1 MLNPQGIHCR
11 MPRSVKR
18 DDIQFP
24 AKHSALRDDVHVLGA
39 LVGDVLKDQ
48 GGEALFDLVEKDR
61 LLAIRRRAGD
71 REAAAELSIQLRGR
85 APQMARDLARAF
97 SMWFRVVNLAEKVH
111 RIRRRRG
118 YFLEAGEHAQPGGVE
133 AAFHALK
140 ERGAGLA
147 EVLELLKKTHIEP
160 VFTAHP
166 TESARRT
173 LLRKNQRIAG
183 LLLDRLDPTL
193 TPQELRQNWRRVRT
207 EVTTAWQ
214 TEDHPR
220 ERLTVADEREHVVFY
235 LAEILYR
242 ILPAFYGELA
252 EALGKVYGVQPD
264 SLELPNIV
272 RFGTWVGGDMDGN
285 PDVHAK
291 TIRETLARQQQVI
304 INAYYGECQ
313 NLAQLLSQ
321 SASRSAVTPE
331 LAQRIELYATLIPG
345 ALGITPMR
353 HDRMPYR
360 VFLGQV
366 SERLR
371 LTYDGR
377 PNGYEGPQHFL
388 RDLKLIATSLRANRG
403 FHAGWANVQRLIR
416 RVETFGFHLA
426 TLDLRQ
432 QAEIHHRVIGQ
443 GLDDPGWMVRTPA
456 ERHDLLVRAIERDV
470 GAKVELDA
478 LGRRTLG
485 VFEAILQARHR
496 YGPDAIGY
504 YIVSGTQAAD
514 DVLAPLLLARWAEAY
529 DRNSGE
535 VAVDIAP
542 LFESVDALQQ
552 CGDVMRTLL
561 GDPLY
566 RRHLEA
572 RGRTQC
578 VALGY
583 SDANKESGICAARQ
597 AVFRAQADLSAA
609 LSAAN
614 ERYVIFHA
622 RGGSIARGGGRVDS
636 LVRTAPAGTV
646 NGVLRL
652 TEQGEVINQGYGL
665 RPIAMRTLERAF
677 HALILPLGG
686 TATGAEATSEHLQ
699 FAARLAAVS
708 RQHYRRY
715 VHVRDFNAWFQAV
728 TPIDVIT
735 RMQIGSRP
743 AERPGKEGLEA
754 LRAVPWV
761 FAWTQSRHMLPAWYG
776 AGLGLKTAV
785 DELGLATARSAYG
798 EWTFFATLIDDLEA
812 SLARADLEIAAAYE
826 SLADARHKDFAAQ
839 VRAEFEL
846 VRQQVLE
853 IKQISA
859 LLDRDA
865 TLQRA
870 IELRNPYVDPINLLQ
885 VDLLRRW
892 RESGRQDRELFEAL
906 LACIAGIAEGL
917 QSTG

>member
-1 MLNPQGIHCR
+1 M
-11 MPRSVKR
+11 KR

-48 GGEALFDLVEKDR
+48 GGDALFDLVEKDR
-61 LLAIRRRAGD
+61 LLAIRRRGGD
-71 REAAAELSIQLRGR
+71 KEAAAELGIQLRAR
-85 APQMARDLARAF
+85 APQVARDLARAF
-97 SMWFRVVNLAEKVH
+97 SMWFRAVNLAEKVH

-118 YFLEAGEHAQPGGVE
+118 YFIEASQRAQPGGVE
-133 AAFHALK
+133 AALNDLK
-140 ERGAGLA
+140 SRGLA
-147 EVLELLKKTHIEP
+147 LSDILELLKKIHIEP

-173 LLRKNQRIAG
+173 MLRKNQRIAG

-193 TPQELRQNWRRVRT
+193 TPHELRLNWSRVRT
-207 EVTTAWQ
+207 ELTTAWQ

-242 ILPAFYGELA
+242 ILPAFYDEVA
-252 EALGKVYGVQPD
+252 ETLGKLFGVQPE
-264 SLELPNIV
+264 SLELPNFV

-304 INAYYGECQ
+304 INAYYSDCQ
-313 NLAQLLSQ
+313 ALAQLLSQ
-321 SASRSAVTPE
+321 SASRSAVNPE
-331 LAQRIELYATLIPG
+331 LTQRIELYATLIPG
-345 ALGITPMR
+345 AQGITPAR

-366 SERLR
+366 GERLR

-377 PNGYEGPQHFL
+377 PNGYEGPAQFL
-388 RDLKLIATSLRANRG
+388 RDLKLITASLQNNRG
-403 FHAGWANVQRLIR
+403 FHAGWGNVRRLIR

-432 QAEIHHRVIGQ
+432 QSEVHHRVIGQ
-443 GLDDPGWMVRTPA
+443 GLDDPNWMVRTPA
-456 ERHDLLVRAIERDV
+456 ERHDLLVRAIERDS
-470 GAKVELDA
+470 GNKVELDA
-478 LGRRTLG
+478 LGKRTLG

-504 YIVSGTQAAD
+504 YVVSGTQGAD

-529 DRNSGE
+529 DRVSGE

-542 LFESVDALQQ
+542 LFESVDALEH
-552 CGDVMRTLL
+552 CGGVMRTLL
-561 GDPLY
+561 GDPIY

-583 SDANKESGICAARQ
+583 SDANKESGICASRHA
-597 AVFRAQADLSAA
+597 AFRAQAELSAV
-609 LSAAN
+609 LSGAN
-614 ERYVIFHA
+614 ERHVILHA
-622 RGGSIARGGGRVDS
+622 RGGSIARGGGRVDT

-652 TEQGEVINQGYGL
+652 TEQGEVINQSYGL

-677 HALILPLGG
+677 NALVLAIGG
-686 TATGAEATSEHLQ
+686 SGNAVEATPEQMQ

-715 VHVRDFNAWFQAV
+715 IHADAGFYRWFQAV

-743 AERPGKEGLEA
+743 AVRPGREGFDA
-754 LRAVPWV
+754 LRSVPWV
-761 FAWTQSRHMLPAWYG
+761 YAWTQSRHMLPAWFG
-776 AGLGLKTAV
+776 AGMGLKTAI
-785 DELGLATARSAYG
+785 DELGLGVARSAYAQ
-798 EWTFFATLIDDLEA
+798 WAYFTTLVDDLEA
-812 SLARADLEIAAAYE
+812 SLARADLDIAAAYE
-826 SLADARHKDFAAQ
+826 SLADAHQGKPYSR
-839 VRAEFEL
+839 RLREEFEQ

-859 LLDRDA
+859 LLDRDQ

-892 RESGRQDRELFEAL
+892 RETGGQDRELFESL
-906 LACIAGIAEGL
+906 LACTAGIAEGL

>member
-1 MLNPQGIHCR
+1 

-48 GGEALFDLVEKDR
+48 GGDTLFDLVEQDR
-61 LLAIRRRAGD
+61 KLAIRRRAGD
-71 REAAAELSIQLRGR
+71 KEAAAELSVQLRGR
-85 APQMARDLARAF
+85 APQVARDLARAF
-97 SMWFRVVNLAEKVH
+97 SMWFRAVNLAEKVH

-118 YFLEAGEHAQPGGVE
+118 YFLEASERAQPGGVE
-133 AAFHALK
+133 AALLTLQQQG
-140 ERGAGLA
+140 RTLA
-147 EVLELLKKTHIEP
+147 EVLDLLKQVHIEP

-173 LLRKNQRIAG
+173 MLRKNQRIAG

-193 TPQELRQNWRRVRT
+193 TPQELRQNWARVRT
-207 EVTTAWQ
+207 EITTAWQ

-252 EALGKVYGVQPD
+252 EALGKVFGVQPE
-264 SLELPNIV
+264 SLELPNV
-272 RFGTWVGGDMDGN
+272 VKFGTWVGGDMDGN

-304 INAYYGECQ
+304 INAYFGECQ

-321 SASRSAVTPE
+321 SASRSGVMPE
-331 LAQRIELYATLIPG
+331 LTQRIELYATLIPG
-345 ALGITPMR
+345 AQGITPAR

-366 SERLR
+366 GERLR

-377 PNGYEGPQHFL
+377 PNGYEGPQQFL
-388 RDLKLIATSLRANRG
+388 RDLKLISASLKANRG
-403 FHAGWANVQRLIR
+403 FHAGWGNVQRLIR

-432 QAEIHHRVIGQ
+432 HAEVHHRVIGQ
-443 GLDDPGWMVRTPA
+443 GLDDPDWLVRTPA
-456 ERHDLLVRAIERDV
+456 ERHDLLVRAIERDA
-470 GAKVELDA
+470 GFKVELDA
-478 LGRRTLG
+478 LGKRTLG
-485 VFEAILQARHR
+485 VFDAILQARHR
-496 YGPDAIGY
+496 YGPDAVGY
-504 YIVSGTQAAD
+504 YVVSGTQGAD

-529 DRNSGE
+529 DRKSGE
-535 VAVDIAP
+535 IAVDIAP
-542 LFESVDALQQ
+542 LFESVDALER
-552 CGDVMRTLL
+552 CGEVMRTLL

-566 RRHLEA
+566 RKHLDA
-572 RGRTQC
+572 RGRMQC
-578 VALGY
+578 VVLGY
-583 SDANKESGICAARQ
+583 SDANKESGICASRF
-597 AVFRAQADLSAA
+597 AVYRAQAELSAT

-636 LVRTAPAGTV
+636 LVRTAPAGTI

-652 TEQGEVINQGYGL
+652 TEQGEAINQGYGL

-677 HALILPLGG
+677 HTLTMGLGG
-686 TATGAEATSEHLQ
+686 AATGMNASPAQLEFATRVAS
-699 FAARLAAVS
+699 VS
-708 RQHYRRY
+708 RQHYRRF
-715 VHVRDFNAWFQAV
+715 VQDDADFYTWFNAV

-743 AERPGKEGLEA
+743 AVRPGREGFDA

-776 AGLGLKTAV
+776 AGLGLKTAI
-785 DELGLATARSAYG
+785 DELGLGVARSAYA
-798 EWTFFATLIDDLEA
+798 EWNFFTTLVDDLEA
-812 SLARADLEIAAAYE
+812 ALARADLDIAAAYDG
-826 SLADARHKDFAAQ
+826 LADARLSTFAGR
-839 VRAEFEL
+839 VRQEFEL

-853 IKQISA
+853 IKQMGA
-859 LLDRDA
+859 LLDREA

-892 RESGRQDRELFEAL
+892 RDSGRQDRNLFEAL
-906 LACIAGIAEGL
+906 LSCTAGIAEGL

>member
-1 MLNPQGIHCR
+1 MIPEFHGRI
-11 MPRSVKR
+11 PRSVKR

-39 LVGDVLKDQ
+39 LVGDVLKEQ
-48 GGEALFDLVEKDR
+48 GGDALFDLVEKDR
-61 LLAIRRRAGD
+61 RLSIRRRAGD
-71 REAAAELSIQLRGR
+71 KDAAAELSVQLRGR
-85 APQMARDLARAF
+85 APHVARDLARAF
-97 SMWFRVVNLAEKVH
+97 SMWFRAVNLAEKVH

-118 YFLEAGEHAQPGGVE
+118 YFLEASERAQPGGIE
-133 AAFHALK
+133 AALTALK
-140 ERGAGLA
+140 SRGLLLA
-147 EVLELLKKTHIEP
+147 DVLELLKKIRIEP

-173 LLRKNQRIAG
+173 MLRKNQRIAS
-183 LLLDRLDPTL
+183 LLLDRLDPSL
-193 TPQELRQNWRRVRT
+193 TPHELRLNWTLVRT

-242 ILPAFYGELA
+242 ILPDFYDEVAEVLA
-252 EALGKVYGVQPD
+252 KLYGVQPE
-264 SLELPNIV
+264 SLELPGMV

-291 TIRETLARQQQVI
+291 TIRETLQRQQQVI
-304 INAYYGECQ
+304 INAYYNECGK
-313 NLAQLLSQ
+313 LAQLLSQ
-321 SASRSAVTPE
+321 SASRSSVTPE
-331 LAQRIELYATLIPG
+331 LTQRIELYATLIPG

-360 VFLGQV
+360 VFLGQIA
-366 SERLR
+366 ERLR

-377 PNGYEGPQHFL
+377 PNAYEGPQQFL
-388 RDLKLIATSLRANRG
+388 RDLQLIGASLRANRG
-403 FHAGWANVQRLIR
+403 FNAGWGNVRRLIR

-432 QAEIHHRVIGQ
+432 QAEVHHRVIAQ
-443 GLDDPGWMVRTPA
+443 GMDDPDWMARPAA
-456 ERHDLLVRAIERDV
+456 ERHDLLVRAIERDA
-470 GAKVELDA
+470 GFKVELDA
-478 LGRRTLG
+478 LGKRTLG
-485 VFEAILQARHR
+485 VFDAILQARHR
-496 YGPDAIGY
+496 FGRDAIGY
-504 YIVSGTQAAD
+504 YVVSNTQGAD

-529 DRNSGE
+529 DRASGE

-542 LFESVDALQQ
+542 LFESVEALEH
-552 CGDVMRTLL
+552 CGEVMRTLL
-561 GDPLY
+561 GDPVY
-566 RRHLEA
+566 RRHLDA

-578 VALGY
+578 ALVGY
-583 SDANKESGICAARQ
+583 SDSNKDSGICASRFA
-597 AVFRAQADLSAA
+597 AYRAQAELSAA
-609 LSAAN
+609 LAAAN
-614 ERYVIFHA
+614 ERHVIFHA

-677 HALILPLGG
+677 NALMLTLGG
-686 TATGAEATSEHLQ
+686 AASGADASADHVK
-699 FAARLAAVS
+699 FAARVAAVS
-708 RQHYRRY
+708 RQQYRRMIHSDAGFY
-715 VHVRDFNAWFQAV
+715 RWFQAV

-743 AERPGKEGLEA
+743 AVRPGQEGLDA

-761 FAWTQSRHMLPAWYG
+761 FAWTQSRHMLPNWYG
-776 AGLGLKTAV
+776 AGVGLRTAI
-785 DELGLATARSAYG
+785 DELGVALARSAYQ
-798 EWTFFATLIDDLEA
+798 EWAFFSTLIDDLEA

-826 SLADARHKDFAAQ
+826 SLAEPGLQAFAA
-839 VRAEFEL
+839 RTREEFAL
-846 VRQQVLE
+846 VRSQVLE
-853 IKQISA
+853 IKQASA
-859 LLDRDA
+859 LLDRDQ
-865 TLQRA
+865 TLQRS

-892 RESGRQDRELFEAL
+892 RESGRQDRDLFEAL
-906 LACIAGIAEGL
+906 LACTAGIAEGL